1 MQFDT
6 SLKKRG
12 LYLRR
17 ACFRVLLRWSVLAF
31 APQPHHHSRRH
42 HRRVP
47 RDRRVSIKRR
57 WRQFYAV
64 QFNDL
69 RGRKREA
76 SISVWRRKLH
86 PFCYII
92 LYIVRIPMVLDS
104 LKKKKKKKTCAIELE
119 LSLKREIFLSGPEEI
134 PRYFC
139 LSLSFCAMGRG
150 VCQAERHVWRCN
162 KNSRCV
168 WLHRT
173 RYINPPPPG
182 GVFRGETCCVRC
194 RIKT

>member
-31 APQPHHHSRRH
+31 APQPHHHSRCH

-86 PFCYII
+86 PPII
-92 LYIVRIPMVLDS
+92 PFAISYYTSYESPWSSIRS
-104 LKKKKKKKTCAIELE
+104 KKKKKKNVCNRTWIIVEARDFFVWPGRDP
-119 LSLKREIFLSGPEEI
+119 SLFLS
-134 PRYFC
+134 F
-139 LSLSFCAMGRG
+139 SLFLCDGARRLPGR
-150 VCQAERHVWRCN
+150 E
-162 KNSRCV
+162 
-168 WLHRT
+168 T
-173 RYINPPPPG
+173 RME
-182 GVFRGETCCVRC
+182 V
-194 RIKT
+194 

>member
-1 MQFDT
+1 M
-6 SLKKRG
+6 
-12 LYLRR
+12 
-17 ACFRVLLRWSVLAF
+17 ASVL
-31 APQPHHHSRRH
+31 
-42 HRRVP
+42 
-47 RDRRVSIKRR
+47 
-57 WRQFYAV
+57 
-64 QFNDL
+64 
-69 RGRKREA
+69 RGERTIQRSAWERTRSKSAYILLEKET
-76 SISVWRRKLH
+76 SS

-92 LYIVRIPMVLDS
+92 LYIVRIPIDS
-104 LKKKKKKKTCAIELE
+104 LKKKKKKTYAIELE

-134 PRYFC
+134 PLYFC
-139 LSLSFCAMGRG
+139 LSLSFRAMGRS

-182 GVFRGETCCVRC
+182 GVFRGETCCVHR

>member
-1 MQFDT
+1 MA
-6 SLKKRG
+6 SL
-12 LYLRR
+12 LYDERTIQR
-17 ACFRVLLRWSVLAF
+17 SAWERT
-31 APQPHHHSRRH
+31 
-42 HRRVP
+42 
-47 RDRRVSIKRR
+47 
-57 WRQFYAV
+57 
-64 QFNDL
+64 
-69 RGRKREA
+69 
-76 SISVWRRKLH
+76 RRKNCVYPSEEKETSS
-86 PFCYII
+86 PFRYII
-92 LYIVRIPMVLDS
+92 LHIVRIPMVFDS
-104 LKKKKKKKTCAIELE
+104 LKKKKKKTKKMYAIELE
-119 LSLKREIFLSGPEEI
+119 LSLKREIFFVWPGRDPSLFLS
-134 PRYFC
+134 

>member
-1 MQFDT
+1 M
-6 SLKKRG
+6 
-12 LYLRR
+12 
-17 ACFRVLLRWSVLAF
+17 ASVL
-31 APQPHHHSRRH
+31 
-42 HRRVP
+42 
-47 RDRRVSIKRR
+47 
-57 WRQFYAV
+57 
-64 QFNDL
+64 
-69 RGRKREA
+69 RGERTIQRSAWERTRSKSAYILLEKET
-76 SISVWRRKLH
+76 SS

-92 LYIVRIPMVLDS
+92 LYIVRIPIVLDS
-104 LKKKKKKKTCAIELE
+104 LKKKKKKTYAIELE

-134 PRYFC
+134 PRYFF
-139 LSLSFCAMGRG
+139 LSLSFRAMGRS

-182 GVFRGETCCVRC
+182 GVFRGETCCVHR

>member
-1 MQFDT
+1 MA
-6 SLKKRG
+6 SL
-12 LYLRR
+12 LYDERTIQR
-17 ACFRVLLRWSVLAF
+17 SAWERT
-31 APQPHHHSRRH
+31 
-42 HRRVP
+42 
-47 RDRRVSIKRR
+47 
-57 WRQFYAV
+57 
-64 QFNDL
+64 
-69 RGRKREA
+69 
-76 SISVWRRKLH
+76 RRKNCVYPSGEKETSS

-92 LYIVRIPMVLDS
+92 LHIVRIPMVFDS
-104 LKKKKKKKTCAIELE
+104 LKKKKKKNKKNVRNRTWIIVEARDFFCLARKRSLAI
-119 LSLKREIFLSGPEEI
+119 SVS
-134 PRYFC
+134 

>member
-1 MQFDT
+1 M
-6 SLKKRG
+6 
-12 LYLRR
+12 
-17 ACFRVLLRWSVLAF
+17 CFYGDQSWLL
-31 APQPHHHSRRH
+31 PHSHTIHSRRH

-47 RDRRVSIKRR
+47 RDSRRVSIKRR
-57 WRQFYAV
+57 WRQFYTMNV

-69 RGRKREA
+69 RGRGREGR
-76 SISVWRRKLH
+76 ITYIRLERRKLH
-86 PFCYII
+86 PPFATSYYTSYESRWSSIH
-92 LYIVRIPMVLDS
+92 S
-104 LKKKKKKKTCAIELE
+104 KKKQKKTYAIELE
-119 LSLKREIFLSGPEEI
+119 LSLKREIFFVWPGRDPSLFLS
-134 PRYFC
+134 